1 MAWMGTTTTLRT
13 GEPAAGFTLLE
24 ILLALAVI
32 GLLSTLLIGGSARLL
47 ATKPMT
53 PDDVF
58 WKAVAQA
65 RKDALERGHTVQM
78 AFDLKAKAFAITD
91 TDGASESVPLT
102 NPPADLVAEF
112 LPGGDAPSSAALL
125 GGSLV
130 ELTTIPVVLFY
141 SDGTCMPFRAQIR
154 NGAGAHT
161 IKIDPWTC
169 AKILTPLNPDGTPV
183 VTAL

>member
-1 MAWMGTTTTLRT
+1 MGTTTTSRT

-47 ATKPMT
+47 ATKPLT

-58 WKAVAQA
+58 WKAVSQA
-65 RKDALERGHTVQM
+65 RKDALEHGHNVQVI
-78 AFDLKAKAFAITD
+78 FDPKTKAFVISDPAG
-91 TDGASESVPLT
+91 GAESVPLT
-102 NPPADLVAEF
+102 NPPQDLVAEF

-130 ELTTIPVVLFY
+130 ETVTIPAVFFY
-141 SDGTCMPFRAQIR
+141 PDGTCMPFRCQIR

-183 VTAL
+183 TTSY

>member
-1 MAWMGTTTTLRT
+1 MGTTTTSRT
-13 GEPAAGFTLLE
+13 GDPAAGFTLLE

-32 GLLSTLLIGGSARLL
+32 GLISTLLIGGSARLL

-78 AFDLKAKAFAITD
+78 GFDTKTKAFIISDA
-91 TDGASESVPLT
+91 DGASESVPLT
-102 NPPADLVAEF
+102 NPPPDLVAQF
-112 LPGGDAPSSAALL
+112 LPGGDAPSSAILL
-125 GGSLV
+125 GGSAV
-130 ELTTIPVVLFY
+130 ESVTISVVLFY

-154 NGAGAHT
+154 NGANAHT

-183 VTAL
+183 VTSS

>member
-1 MAWMGTTTTLRT
+1 MGTTTTSKI
-13 GEPAAGFTLLE
+13 GDPAAGFTLLE

-32 GLLSTLLIGGSARLL
+32 GLLSAVLIGGSARLL
-47 ATKPMT
+47 ATKPLT

-58 WKAVAQA
+58 WKAVGQA
-65 RKDALERGHTVQM
+65 RKDALERGHETHL
-78 AFDLKAKAFAITD
+78 AFDTKTKAFQITD
-91 TDGASESVPLT
+91 STGAAESVPFT
-102 NPPADLVAEF
+102 NPPQELVAEF

-130 ELTTIPVVLFY
+130 ETQTIPSVTFY
-141 SDGTCMPFRAQIR
+141 ADGTCMPFRAQIR
-154 NGAGAHT
+154 SGVGAHV

-183 VTAL
+183 LTPN